1 MRPRPSRGFSL
12 LEVMMAVAILGG
24 ALTAILSAQASIA
37 ASNKLGNNLGMA
49 MSLGRCRMTEVEDKL
64 LKFGYPDIEDTQT
77 ELPCCDDKDVIGFT
91 CESRVERVLMP
102 NPPSLMGASVDGGLS
117 LSGASPSAMF
127 SSGLAGA
134 SPSALSG
141 ALGGLGGSSGISG
154 LGGLSG
160 VTQSISGDGGF
171 GTLNLEAGI
180 QSIGS
185 SLTTQMGGGGAGTQ
199 GLLSMVMGFVYPF
212 LKPMMEA
219 SIRKLTVVVR
229 WKEGSI
235 VKEFT
240 LLQYVTNPSNGG
252 LGGAASASASGTAGG
267 AGGAGAGGASKGTTL
282 STTPVGH

>member
-1 MRPRPSRGFSL
+1 MARRTARAGGFSL

-37 ASNKLGNNLGMA
+37 ASNKIGNNLGLA
-49 MSLGRCRMTEVEDKL
+49 LSLGRCRMTEVEDKL
-64 LKFGYPDIEDTQT
+64 LKYGYPDIEDIQT
-77 ELPCCDDKDVIGFT
+77 ELPCCDDKEVVGFT

-102 NPPSLMGASVDGGLS
+102 NPPSMMNSSVDGGMS
-117 LSGASPSAMF
+117 LSGGSPSAML
-127 SSGLAGA
+127 SSGLAGG

-141 ALGGLGGSSGISG
+141 ALGNLGGLS
-154 LGGLSG
+154 GLSG
-160 VTQSISGDGGF
+160 VTQSMSGDGGF
-171 GTLNLEAGI
+171 ASLNLEAGI
-180 QSIGS
+180 QTIGS
-185 SLTTQMGGGGAGTQ
+185 SLTTQMGGGGVGTQ

-229 WKEGSI
+229 WKEGAK

-252 LGGAASASASGTAGG
+252 LGGGPASSSSSG
-267 AGGAGAGGASKGTTL
+267 GTTGT
-282 STTPVGH
+282 STPSITTKAGH

>member
-1 MRPRPSRGFSL
+1 MVHRSASRAFSL

-37 ASNKLGNNLGMA
+37 ASNKIGNNLGMA
-49 MSLGRCRMTEVEDKL
+49 LSLGRCRMTEVEDKL
-64 LKFGYPDIEDTQT
+64 LKFGYPDIEDIQT
-77 ELPCCDDKDVIGFT
+77 ELPCCDDKDVQGFT
-91 CESRVERVLMP
+91 CESRVEKVLMP
-102 NPPSLMGASVDGGLS
+102 NPPSMMNSSVDGGMS
-117 LSGASPSAMF
+117 LSGGSPSAIF

-141 ALGGLGGSSGISG
+141 ALSNLGGLS
-154 LGGLSG
+154 GLSG
-160 VTQSISGDGGF
+160 VTQSMTSDAGF

-180 QSIGS
+180 QTIGS

-229 WKEGSI
+229 WKEGGA

-240 LLQYVTNPSNGG
+240 LLQYVTNPTNGG
-252 LGGAASASASGTAGG
+252 LGAAGSSSATSGGGTTGTTTRSGTPAAAAG
-267 AGGAGAGGASKGTTL
+267 
-282 STTPVGH
+282 H

>member
-1 MRPRPSRGFSL
+1 LRNDFRTRADAGFSL

-37 ASNKLGNNLGMA
+37 ASNKIGNNLGMA
-49 MSLGRCRMTEVEDKL
+49 LSLGRCRMTEVEEKL
-64 LKFGYPDIEDTQT
+64 LKFGYPDIEDIQT
-77 ELPCCDDKDVIGFT
+77 ELPCCDDKDVPGFT

-102 NPPSLMGASVDGGLS
+102 NPPSLMNSSVDGGMA
-117 LSGASPSAMF
+117 LSGSPSAMF
-127 SSGLAGA
+127 QGGLAGA

-141 ALGGLGGSSGISG
+141 ALDGIGGLSGLSSLAGTSG
-154 LGGLSG
+154 LGGA
-160 VTQSISGDGGF
+160 TQSMTSDAGF
-171 GTLNLEAGI
+171 GKLNLEAGI
-180 QSIGS
+180 QTIGS
-185 SLTTQMGGGGAGTQ
+185 SITQQMSGSGVGTQ

-229 WKEGSI
+229 WKEGSK

-252 LGGAASASASGTAGG
+252 FGGASPSASASSG
-267 AGGAGAGGASKGTTL
+267 AHTPS
-282 STTPVGH
+282 STVPAH